1 MFLLF
6 AFFLFTPMVAAVTNY
21 DIIIADDFESF
32 VILILILMILTLIL
46 YKGEKTLENLE
57 KSRIEISRM
66 RKLSKEIRAKNKMR
80 KKSIKKK
87 S

>member
-1 MFLLF
+1 
-6 AFFLFTPMVAAVTNY
+6 VTNY

>member
-1 MFLLF
+1 
-6 AFFLFTPMVAAVTNY
+6 MVAAVTNY

-46 YKGEKTLENLE
+46 YKGGKTLENLE

>member
-1 MFLLF
+1 
-6 AFFLFTPMVAAVTNY
+6 MVAAVTNY